1 MVTAEQFRED
11 LERITSQ
18 IRSLKYLLRMDEP
31 KSARNSEPL
40 DVRLNELER
49 ELIDLLNIIRVNREH
64 ERKAT
69 LRQHQTTTQI
79 KDG

>member
-1 MVTAEQFRED
+1 MVTADQFRED
-11 LERITSQ
+11 LERITAQ

-31 KSARNSEPL
+31 QRSRGNDPL
-40 DVRLNELER
+40 DMRLNELEQ

-69 LRQHQTTTQI
+69 LRQCQTVT
-79 KDG
+79 KAKSG